1 MNSSSFTLVLAL
13 VLMAQPLRS
22 EPAYKNKHE
31 PIDRRIA
38 DLVGRMTLEEKILQL
53 NQYWYGENLN
63 PNNHEE
69 KEGDIP
75 PEIGSLIFLSE
86 APELREM
93 RNEIQRRA
101 MEKSRLGIPIL
112 FGFDVIHGMR
122 TVYPIPLAQAC
133 SWNPALVSQ
142 AAGMAARETK
152 PTGINW
158 IFSPMIDIAR
168 DPRWGRVAEG
178 FGEDP
183 YAASVFCVA
192 TVKGYQGTDLSNPY
206 SIAACLKHF
215 AGYGMSEGGRDYHA
229 SDISAQS
236 LWETYLPPYEAGV
249 KAGAATL
256 MSAFNDISG
265 VPATANHYL
274 LTEVLKRRWGYDG
287 FVVSDWNAII
297 QLIAQGVA
305 KDRKQA
311 GLKSFLAGVD
321 MDMVDRAYSDHLK
334 ELVAEGKVSMDLINE
349 SVSRV
354 LRVKFRLG
362 LFDQPYTK
370 DVAESEQQIQPAD
383 KALAAKLA
391 EESMVLLKNEK
402 GSLPLSAKVKTL
414 AVIGPLAKDKANLHG
429 CWSGNGKAQDVESIY
444 EGLTSEFGARL
455 QLSYARGCDFDGKD
469 ESGIDEAVAIA
480 RQADA
485 VLVCL
490 GEKKSWSGENASRST
505 ISLPAIQEKLV
516 ARLKQAGKPLILVL
530 SNGRPLEL
538 MRLEPM
544 ADAIV
549 EIWQPGIAGGS
560 PLAGI
565 LSGRVN
571 PSGRLAIT
579 FPLTVGQIPTY
590 YNMRPSARPTDGN
603 YQDIPTEPL
612 YWFGHGLSYTTFSY
626 GKATLSAD
634 KLARD
639 QKLTVQVPVSNT
651 GTMKGMETVF
661 WYISD
666 PVCSI
671 SRPAKELKYFEKKE
685 INPGETVVF
694 NFEIDPMRDLSY
706 PDANGKRLL
715 EPGDFSVQVGNQK
728 LTFEMVENFR
738 TAAVLEAGMRLH
750 SNKD

>member
-1 MNSSSFTLVLAL
+1 MDEPDSCMLSSSKMKPSSFILILSFAL
-13 VLMAQPLRS
+13 MVHALRGQ
-22 EPAYKNKHE
+22 PAYKNQDE
-31 PIDRRIA
+31 PVEHRVA
-38 DLVGRMTLEEKILQL
+38 DLVGRMTLDEKILQL
-53 NQYWYGENLN
+53 NQYWLGDNLN
-63 PNNHEE
+63 PNNHGG
-69 KEGDIP
+69 KVGAVP

-86 APELREM
+86 GPELQKL

-112 FGFDVIHGMR
+112 YGFDVIHGMR

-133 SWNPALVSQ
+133 SWNPSLVSQ

-152 PTGINW
+152 LTGINW
-158 IFSPMIDIAR
+158 VFSPMIDIAR

-183 YAASVFCVA
+183 YTAAVFCAA

-274 LTEVLKRRWGYDG
+274 LTEVLKQRWGYDG
-287 FVVSDWNAII
+287 FVVSDWNAIA

-305 KDRKQA
+305 KDRKDA
-311 GLKSFLAGVD
+311 ALRSFQAGVD
-321 MDMVDRAYSDHLK
+321 MDMVDRVYSDYLK
-334 ELVAEGKVSMDLINE
+334 ELVNEGRVSIDLINE
-349 SVSRV
+349 SVARV

-362 LFDQPYTK
+362 LFDHPYPT
-370 DVAESEQQIQPAD
+370 VGAGSEQSIQSTD
-383 KALAAKLA
+383 RALAAKLA
-391 EESMVLLKNEK
+391 EESIVLLKNENAT
-402 GSLPLSAKVKTL
+402 LPLSGKVKTL
-414 AVIGPLAKDKANLHG
+414 AVIGPLAKDTTNLLG
-429 CWSGNGKAQDVESIY
+429 SWSGNGKTQDVESIFA
-444 EGLTSEFGARL
+444 GLNSELGTRIHL
-455 QLSYARGCDFDGKD
+455 DYARGCDFDGDD
-469 ESGIDEAVAIA
+469 ESGFDEAVAVA
-480 RQADA
+480 REAEA

-505 ISLPAIQEKLV
+505 IALPPIQEKLM
-516 ARLKQAGKPLILVL
+516 ARLKQTGKPLILVL

-544 ADAIV
+544 ANAIV
-549 EIWQPGIAGGS
+549 EMWQPGIAGGK

-579 FPLTVGQIPTY
+579 FPLSSGQIPTY
-590 YNMRPSARPTDGN
+590 YNMRPSARPTDGE

-612 YWFGHGLSYTTFSY
+612 YWLGHGLSYTTFSY
-626 GKATLSAD
+626 GKATLSTN
-634 KLARD
+634 KLSTGQEMAA
-639 QKLTVQVPVSNT
+639 QVPVTNT
-651 GTMKGMETVF
+651 GTMQGMETVF

-666 PVCSI
+666 PVSSI
-671 SRPAKELKYFEKKE
+671 SRPVKELKFFEKKE
-685 INPGETVVF
+685 IKPGETVVF
-694 NFEIDPMRDLSY
+694 TFEIEPMRDLSF
-706 PDANGKRLL
+706 PDGNGKRLL
-715 EPGDFSVQVGNQK
+715 EPGDFHVEVANQE
-728 LTFEMVENFR
+728 LTFKLVE
-738 TAAVLEAGMRLH
+738 
-750 SNKD
+750 